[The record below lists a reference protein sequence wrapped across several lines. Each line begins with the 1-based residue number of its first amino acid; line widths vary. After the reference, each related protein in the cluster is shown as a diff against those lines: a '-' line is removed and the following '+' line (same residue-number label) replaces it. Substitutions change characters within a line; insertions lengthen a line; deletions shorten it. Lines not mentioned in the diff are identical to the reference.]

1 MSVDAVDVMVVA
13 ELAMPEAYAVPDEG
27 ASRLKN
33 IGGMLR
39 GPRLQSPCLAYAVR
53 HPEAGTILIDTGLHP
68 DASTSLR
75 KDFGTAMALF
85 FRGIKPAARPYLDQL
100 RDLGIDPG
108 AVERVVMTHLHV
120 DHTGAMRLLPNA
132 RFVCA
137 REEWQAATGKRA
149 TGQGYVAGH
158 LPPESRMEFVDFG
171 RSGERLGP
179 FASTIDLLGD
189 GSIRLISTPGHTR
202 GHLSVLL
209 NVADGRTVLVVGDA
223 VYTMRNLELERAP
236 LLVNDKPAYFRS
248 LRELKAYAAQEPEAI
263 LVPTHDPDAWRAL
276 ASARAHSDDHG
287 VAKLG

>member
-1 MSVDAVDVMVVA
+1 MSVDAVHVMVVA

-27 ASRLKN
+27 AGRLKN

-39 GPRLQSPCLAYAVR
+39 GPRLQAPCLAYAVR

-68 DASTSLR
+68 DASTNLR
-75 KDFGTAMALF
+75 QDYGTAMALF

-100 RDLGIDPG
+100 RALGVDPD
-108 AVERVVMTHLHV
+108 AVERVIMTHLHV

-132 RFVCA
+132 RFVTT
-137 REEWQAATGKRA
+137 REEWAAATGRRA
-149 TGQGYVAGH
+149 TGQGYVGGH
-158 LPPESRMEFVDFG
+158 LPPEARMEFVDFA
-171 RSGERLGP
+171 RSGEAFGP
-179 FASTIDLLGD
+179 FGATIDLLGD
-189 GSIRLISTPGHTR
+189 GSIRLLSTPGHSP

-209 NVADGRTVLVVGDA
+209 RVADGRTVLVVGDA
-223 VYTMRNLELERAP
+223 VYTLRNLELERAP
-236 LLVNDKPAYFRS
+236 LLVNDKGAYFRS

-276 ASARAHSDDHG
+276 DRAHSEDQG

>member
-13 ELAMPEAYAVPDEG
+13 DLPMPEAYALPEDG
-27 ASRLKN
+27 AKLKN
-33 IGGMLR
+33 VAGMFR
-39 GPRLQSPCLAYAVR
+39 GPKLQSHCLAYAVR
-53 HPEAGTILIDTGLHP
+53 HSEAGTILIDTGLHP
-68 DASTSLR
+68 DASQSVR
-75 KDFGTAMALF
+75 KDYGAAMALF
-85 FRGIKPAARPYLDQL
+85 FRGIRPARRPYAEML
-100 RDLGIDPG
+100 RERGIEPD
-108 AVERVVMTHLHV
+108 AVERVIMTHLHV
-120 DHTGAMRLLPNA
+120 DHTSAMRLLPSA
-132 RFVCA
+132 RFVCT
-137 REEWQAATGKRA
+137 RDEWEAATGSRA
-149 TGQGYVAGH
+149 TAQGYVARH
-158 LPPESRMEFVDFG
+158 LPPESRMDLLDFE

-223 VYTMRNLELERAP
+223 VYTLRNLEEERAP

-276 ASARAHSDDHG
+276 ASAGAHSEDQG